1 MTWHHL
7 LKQVRDL
14 GRYDTDQEAERVLH
28 AVLAALGGQL
38 IGEERC
44 DLAAALPEPARA
56 TFAAQIPLT
65 QPLDARTF
73 VDTIAT
79 TLDTTTD
86 AARWHTGA
94 ALAGVTQLTGEP
106 LTSRVLT
113 QLPHGYALLYGRADL
128 TAAA

>member
-14 GRYDTDQEAERVLH
+14 GRYDTDQEAERVVH
-28 AVLAALGGQL
+28 AVLATLGGQL
-38 IGEERC
+38 IGEERR
-44 DLAAALPEPARA
+44 DLAATVPEPART
-56 TFAAQIPLT
+56 TFASQIPLT
-65 QPLDARTF
+65 QPLDAHTF

-79 TLDTTTD
+79 TLDTTAD

-94 ALAGVTQLTGEP
+94 VLAALTNLLGEP
-106 LTSRVLT
+106 LTGRVLT

-128 TAAA
+128 TAAT

>member
-7 LKQVRDL
+7 LQQVRDL
-14 GRYDTDQEAERVLH
+14 GRYATDHEAERVLH

-44 DLAAALPEPARA
+44 DLAAALPEPART
-56 TFAAQIPLT
+56 TFASQIPLT
-65 QPLDARTF
+65 QPLDAHTF

-79 TLDTTTD
+79 TLGTTTE
-86 AARWHTGA
+86 AARWDTGA
-94 ALAGVTQLTGEP
+94 VLAALTSLAGEP
-106 LTSRVLT
+106 LTCRVLT